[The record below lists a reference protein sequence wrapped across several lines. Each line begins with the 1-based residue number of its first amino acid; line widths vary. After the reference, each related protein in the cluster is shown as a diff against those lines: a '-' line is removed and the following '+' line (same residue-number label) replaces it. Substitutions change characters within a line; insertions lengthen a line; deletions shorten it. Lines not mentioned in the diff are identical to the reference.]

1 MNLPIAMQL
10 LQHSPSF
17 FITFVQFNLGH
28 VTSAHLSSSGIRS
41 SGNDEQS
48 ERKAHRKIH
57 IIVNS
62 NTPIIGVTL
71 FILNTNNE

>member
-1 MNLPIAMQL
+1 MSLPIVQL

-28 VTSAHLSSSGIRS
+28 ITSAQSSSSGIRS
-41 SGNDEQS
+41 IGNDEQS

-57 IIVNS
+57 IIFNA
-62 NTPIIGVTL
+62 NTPIIGVPL
-71 FILNTNNE
+71 FYTKHKQ